1 MVKRKKLN
9 QDLTLIFTPHFPYNT
24 NSNSRMRYRALLG
37 IGGNVGDVL
46 RRFEHLF
53 WYLKA
58 SRYVHLLE
66 SSPILENPPFGF
78 LEQNDFL
85 NAVMLIET
93 DLTPKQLLRYV
104 LRTEKR
110 FGRKRL
116 FKDGP
121 RTLDIDLIFY
131 EDITMESRELTLP
144 HPAWMQRSSVLIPLS
159 HMSRQ
164 RCTLNE
170 SKKTKVR

>member
-9 QDLTLIFTPHFPYNT
+9 KDLTLIFTPHFPYNA
-24 NSNSRMRYRALLG
+24 NRNSRMRYRALLG

-46 RRFEHLF
+46 RRFEHFF
-53 WYLKA
+53 WYLKD
-58 SRYVHLLE
+58 SEFIHLLE
-66 SSPILENPPFGF
+66 SSPILKNPPFGF
-78 LEQNDFL
+78 LEQDDFL
-85 NAVMLIET
+85 NATLLVET

-104 LRTEKR
+104 LRIEKK

-131 EDITMESRELTLP
+131 EDIRMESRELTLP
-144 HPAWMQRSSVLIPLS
+144 HPSWMQRASVLIPLS
-159 HMSRQ
+159 MMK
-164 RCTLNE
+164 E
-170 SKKTKVR
+170 KVNR

>member
-1 MVKRKKLN
+1 MVKRKKLTN
-9 QDLTLIFTPHFPYNT
+9 DLTLIFTPHFPYNT
-24 NSNSRMRYRALLG
+24 SSNSRMRYRALLG

-58 SRYVHLLE
+58 SRSVHLLE
-66 SSPILENPPFGF
+66 SSPLLKNPPFGF
-78 LEQNDFL
+78 LQQSDFL
-85 NAVMLIET
+85 NAVMLVET
-93 DLTPKQLLRYV
+93 NLTPKQLLRYV
-104 LRTEKR
+104 LRTEKK

-131 EDITMESRELTLP
+131 EDIKMESEILTLP

-159 HMSRQ
+159 YMFRQ
-164 RCTLNE
+164 GR
-170 SKKTKVR
+170 KFQ